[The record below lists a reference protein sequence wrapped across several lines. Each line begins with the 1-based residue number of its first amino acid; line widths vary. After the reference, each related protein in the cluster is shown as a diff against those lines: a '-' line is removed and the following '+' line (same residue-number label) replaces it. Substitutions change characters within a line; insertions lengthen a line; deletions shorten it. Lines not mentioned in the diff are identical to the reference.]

1 MLLRERLKLLREEKG
16 LTQEKLAKSL
26 SLSVSAVGMYEAGER
41 QPPYATLEKI
51 ASFFN
56 VSTDYLLGRTDE
68 KQGFL
73 RESRRDYFSVRYRTL
88 PQAPEDISD
97 MKTSFLPLGPIPV
110 VGVVREGRLSFA
122 AKDLEGYI
130 SVPTVYGAD
139 FGLSIKGE
147 SLSGMGIHDGA
158 VVICKRTHDD
168 LIAPETLVVAVTDN
182 EALCRKLAY
191 EKGAWLLRSANPDYP
206 DIPLNEE
213 NHRVQA
219 VVLEV
224 YKVVY
229 RASFPSA

>member
-1 MLLRERLKLLREEKG
+1 MSLKERLKLLREEKG

-56 VSTDYLLGRTDE
+56 VSTDYLLGRTE
-68 KQGFL
+68 ERQGFL
-73 RESRRDYFSVRYRTL
+73 REARRDYSPLGYRTL
-88 PQAPEDISD
+88 SPIYPEKI
-97 MKTSFLPLGPIPV
+97 KTFPFEPIPV
-110 VGVVREGRLSFA
+110 VSVVRAGRLSFA
-122 AKDLEGYI
+122 VKDLEGYI
-130 SVPTVYGAD
+130 NIPTVYGAD
-139 FGLSIKGE
+139 FGFYIKGE

-158 VVICKRTHDD
+158 VVICKQTHDE
-168 LIAPETLVVAVTDN
+168 LIAPETLVVAVIDN
-182 EALCRKLAY
+182 EAVCRKLVY
-191 EKGAWLLRSANPDYP
+191 EKGAWLLRAANPDYP